1 MGAHASGGDGRLAR
15 DTGQLQVLLDGLIF
29 SGRRAPLTPPL
40 DHGPLVHRRLDLPV
54 AVDTR
59 IRAAAA
65 DAGVSVDAL
74 LRRWVVAGLEAA
86 EETNPHE

>member
-1 MGAHASGGDGRLAR
+1 
-15 DTGQLQVLLDGLIF
+15 
-29 SGRRAPLTPPL
+29 
-40 DHGPLVHRRLDLPV
+40 LVHRRLDLPV